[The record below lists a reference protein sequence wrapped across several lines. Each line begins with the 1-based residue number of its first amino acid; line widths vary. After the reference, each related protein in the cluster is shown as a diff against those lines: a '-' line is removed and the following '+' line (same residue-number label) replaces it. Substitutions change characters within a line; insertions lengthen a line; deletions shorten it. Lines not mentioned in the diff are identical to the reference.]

1 MDTFV
6 AYPNNLDFNQGSF
19 HRSSDN
25 YKKVSNFSDIKDF
38 LTLSHTD
45 KLIYLLPS
53 SAIGSYAFER
63 NDNLSTQN
71 NLANF
76 ISDIDSFIVNDV
88 SENEFFLFENI
99 GFVMDKRLY
108 NELNRSLN
116 KLKCKVILIPDYF
129 LNKKFD
135 TNTITEFNNRFLFS
149 FNDGTGS
156 STDQDS
162 LAQYL
167 DTVKSIYINF
177 EPNVFIN
184 KSIKELDGYNQN
196 KNISIAKFIS
206 SINDNLPNLFK
217 FEFSFQNIFNKL
229 NFSRIEIYVC
239 LFLIT
244 SIIALPYIFNAQN
257 NKQMNIYETEIFNI
271 FKMIDKNTKRVIT
284 PKIQIDQLIEQ
295 IPGSSRLQSSR
306 NESKFDNFGFM
317 ISLGEKYIEAIKI
330 DFSSNQ
336 ATLNIEK
343 LPQIQYAVVKN
354 SVDTFNI
361 NIIDENIITENN
373 EISGEI
379 KIKLKDE

>member
-38 LTLSHTD
+38 LTLSHAD

-53 SAIGSYAFER
+53 SVIGSYAFER

-156 STDQDS
+156 STDKDS

-229 NFSRIEIYVC
+229 NFSRIEIYAC

-244 SIIALPYIFNAQN
+244 SIIALPYIFTAQN

-379 KIKLKDE
+379 KIELKDE

>member
-38 LTLSHTD
+38 LTLSHAD

-53 SAIGSYAFER
+53 SVIGSYAFER

-116 KLKCKVILIPDYF
+116 QLKCKVILIPDYF

-156 STDQDS
+156 STDKDS

-196 KNISIAKFIS
+196 KNISISKFIS

-229 NFSRIEIYVC
+229 NFSRIEIYAC

-244 SIIALPYIFNAQN
+244 SIIALPYIFTAQN

-379 KIKLKDE
+379 KIELKDE

>member
-38 LTLSHTD
+38 LTLSHAD

-53 SAIGSYAFER
+53 SVIGSYAFER

-229 NFSRIEIYVC
+229 NFSRIEIYAC

-244 SIIALPYIFNAQN
+244 SIIALPYIFTAQN

-379 KIKLKDE
+379 KIELKDE